1 MSPRTKRI
9 VVPLIVMA
17 FGALIVGSM
26 VFNMARTPPPGD
38 DVGQIAD
45 PDETADAAQVEG
57 QPTDNT
63 TGDDDSSGQQ
73 PPDDDA
79 QANQAGPDPDEGA
92 PAGAGGD
99 SNTDTDAASSPAG
112 AAFLTGLRAVAPDR
126 DPTATAPTPQAL
138 GSLDPNVARM
148 QVEFSLAGAGL
159 SRITHSDYW
168 QVWSATRQA
177 EQHYKAIRDGNPS
190 PPPLPPDDLRYV
202 LQTDQPLWWTDPTG
216 KPRMTTISVLAADA
230 VIINGQT
237 VRLLSAGVWTE
248 RAPGQFESTL
258 LNGAG
263 ETIARI
269 TRTFV
274 LDGFELELL
283 QRVENLTTQ
292 PLDVEWI
299 QYGPGDL
306 RPDRSRYM
314 DRRRY
319 RFGYLPDAAGHP
331 TSVTAEDN
339 DLLIERQKM
348 IKNDEK
354 GRRTVWPNDTSMDEG
369 WPWSWFASTNRY
381 FALAV
386 HPLLGDDPEAP
397 RDLEHIF
404 DQILTRVSILPAKT
418 KSGDEEILFTV
429 LHSAVQT
436 VAPNQSASFDMG
448 VYAGPLDRSVLDK
461 TEPFA
466 ALKMKQ
472 MILYQMSSMCAICTF
487 QPLANFLMWFL
498 TLVDGITLNWAVAII
513 ILVVIVRT
521 LLHPLTKRAQIN
533 MRRFSDAMSAMKPEL
548 DRVQKKY
555 KDDPKKVQQEQMR
568 LMREHGANPLRMGA
582 GCLPMFLQMPIWI
595 ALYAMLYF
603 AIELRHEPAFWGVFQ
618 LIGNWP
624 FLADLSSADHFFWE
638 FAQPLNPFWNI
649 NITGINIMPLLLG
662 AVFFVQQKYM
672 SPPPSKTVTKEQLQQ
687 QKLMKV
693 MMVVLFPIMLYN
705 APSGLTL
712 YIFTSSL
719 IGIIE
724 SRYVRKHIK
733 EMDLAPKKKPAK
745 SKKKPKDP
753 QARAYLDAM
762 KRAKQKGEAK
772 GQSYKKRR

>member
-9 VVPLIVMA
+9 VVPLIVMV

-26 VFNMARTPPPGD
+26 VFNLARTPPPSD

-45 PDETADAAQVEG
+45 PDETADAAEGEG
-57 QPTDNT
+57 QLTDNT
-63 TGDDDSSGQQ
+63 TDDDDSSGQQ
-73 PPDDDA
+73 PPSDDA

-92 PAGAGGD
+92 QAGAD
-99 SNTDTDAASSPAG
+99 SNTDTDTDAASSPAG
-112 AAFLTGLRAVAPDR
+112 AAFLTGLHAVAPDR
-126 DPTATAPTPQAL
+126 DPTVTPPTPQAL
-138 GSLDPNVARM
+138 GSLDPNAARM
-148 QVEFSLAGAGL
+148 QVEFSLVGAGL
-159 SRITHSDYW
+159 SSIILSDYW

-177 EQHYKAIRDGNPS
+177 ERHYKAVRDGNPS
-190 PPPLPPDDLRYV
+190 PPPLPPDDQRYV
-202 LQTDQPLWWTDPTG
+202 LQTDQPLWWTDSTG
-216 KPRMTTISVLAADA
+216 TPRMMTISVLAADE

-237 VRLLSAGVWTE
+237 VRLLSGSVWTE

-258 LNGAG
+258 VNGAG
-263 ETIARI
+263 EMIARI

-319 RFGYLPDAAGHP
+319 LFGYLPDAVGSP
-331 TSVTAEDN
+331 TFVTAEDN
-339 DLLIERQKM
+339 DLVVERRPLIKDD
-348 IKNDEK
+348 KK
-354 GRRTVWPNDTSMDEG
+354 GRRTLWPNDTSVDEG
-369 WPWSWFASTNRY
+369 YTLSWFASTNRY
-381 FALAV
+381 FSLAV
-386 HPLLGDDPEAP
+386 HPLLDDDPQTP

-404 DQILTRVSILPAKT
+404 DRILSRVSLLPPAAQT
-418 KSGDEEILFTV
+418 KNGDEEIVFTV

-436 VAPNQSASFDMG
+436 VAPNQSASFDLG
-448 VYAGPLDRSVLDK
+448 VYAGPLDRKVLEK
-461 TEPFA
+461 EEPFV
-466 ALKMKQ
+466 ALKMRQ
-472 MILYQMSSMCAICTF
+472 MILYQMSSFCAICTF
-487 QPLANFLMWFL
+487 QWLANFLMWFL
-498 TLVDGITLNWAVAII
+498 TLVDGITFNWALAII

-521 LLHPLTKRAQIN
+521 LLHPLTKKSQIN
-533 MRRFSDAMSAMKPEL
+533 MQRFSKAMSAMKPEL

-555 KDDPKKVQQEQMR
+555 KDDPKKAQQEQMR
-568 LMREHGANPLRMGA
+568 LMREHGANPLQMV

-638 FAQPLNPFWNI
+638 FQQPHHFLMW

-672 SPPPSKTVTKEQLQQ
+672 SPPPSKTMTKEQLQQ
-687 QKLMKV
+687 QKIMKV
-693 MMVVLFPIMLYN
+693 MMVVLFPVMLYS

-753 QARAYLDAM
+753 QARAYMDAM

-772 GQSYKKRR
+772 GQSYKRRR